1 MPKRARQDVEADET
15 HASSSSSSSDKKRVV
30 FNVSGQ
36 RFETNVETIT
46 KFPRTML
53 GAMFGGSFDINTDA
67 NGEYF
72 LDRDPRLFEVV
83 LNWYRHGKI
92 FQDPSIDPAAL
103 REECEFFNIP
113 YPPRE
118 TATKSTHP
126 AILDTLARFIFSR
139 INNLKKKD
147 ANCTSFEL
155 LFNPEDQSAGR
166 FPSILELKEDNYEFY
181 NTVAQPE
188 NRAILHDIMAE
199 IDERLIMRWTILY
212 FNDTSSTKQYL
223 LRLEWGHHGPQKA
236 EGGGGDT
243 RALV

>member
-1 MPKRARQDVEADET
+1 MPKRARQDGEGDDTQVAT
-15 HASSSSSSSDKKRVV
+15 SSSTSSGDKKRVV

-36 RFETNVETIT
+36 RFETNMETIT

-53 GAMFGGSFDINTDA
+53 GAMFGGSFVISADT

-92 FQDPSIDPAAL
+92 FQDPSIDPDAL

-113 YPPRE
+113 YPTPKDDKAPK
-118 TATKSTHP
+118 TTHP
-126 AILDTLARFIFSR
+126 PILDTLARFIFSR

-147 ANCTSFEL
+147 PNCSSFEL

-181 NTVAQPE
+181 NAIAVQE
-188 NRAILHDIMAE
+188 NRALLHDIISD
-199 IDERLIMRWTILY
+199 IDERIIMRWTILY
-212 FNDTSSTKQYL
+212 FNDSSSTKQYL
-223 LRLEWGHHGPQKA
+223 LRLEWGSAK
-236 EGGGGDT
+236 EGEVD
-243 RALV
+243 ALV